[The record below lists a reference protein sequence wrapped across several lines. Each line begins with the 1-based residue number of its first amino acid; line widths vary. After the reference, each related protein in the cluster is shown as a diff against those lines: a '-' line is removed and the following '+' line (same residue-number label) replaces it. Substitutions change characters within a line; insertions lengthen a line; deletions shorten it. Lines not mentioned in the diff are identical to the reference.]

1 MCENNLLLNSDTSSK
16 KKKSSLKQKIE
27 RNKILQ

>member
-1 MCENNLLLNSDTSSK
+1 MCENNLDRNNDTSSE
-16 KKKSSLKQKIE
+16 KKSSLKQKIE

>member
-1 MCENNLLLNSDTSSK
+1 MCENNLDRNNDTSSE